1 MQCMHESVTQKK
13 TFSYIENLFEQNF
26 VYILCTIFKNYI
38 QYKRQIA
45 VSICD
50 AFYFLM
56 YGIFCIMYKIIVYTS
71 IEATKE
77 KHAKLLY

>member
-45 VSICD
+45 VSF
-50 AFYFLM
+50 AMLFTFLCM
-56 YGIFCIMYKIIVYTS
+56 VFFV
-71 IEATKE
+71 
-77 KHAKLLY
+77 